1 MPMHLNS
8 FDSGVD
14 VPEAVVDRRHRR
26 HRQGISGEG
35 KAYVRRGLKP
45 KLSTH
50 FEIPD
55 LASDDEDTT
64 ASEHTENAEELPV
77 PACTP
82 STLDVEAEAW
92 PSLRQAA
99 EDWDFCSE
107 QSETS
112 EVPSEASI
120 VTSSSWIPVGSTAKS
135 YAASLLTG
143 YPTGDQKPQQWP
155 TVKKSTVA
163 ASKTT
168 TTSESVKAAVLKE
181 QMPESDIESDE
192 CGDLRQKGWQKTHKT
207 SFSMAARKKLAYQTA
222 RRAEQRRM
230 CKE

>member
-45 KLSTH
+45 KLSIH

-55 LASDDEDTT
+55 VASDDEDTT

-99 EDWDFCSE
+99 ESDWDFCSE
-107 QSETS
+107 QSEAS

-120 VTSSSWIPVGSTAKS
+120 VTSSSWIPVGLTAKS
-135 YAASLLTG
+135 YATLLAG
-143 YPTGDQKPQQWP
+143 YPGDQTPQQWP
-155 TVKKSTVA
+155 TAKKSTVA
-163 ASKTT
+163 APKMS
-168 TTSESVKAAVLKE
+168 TSESVKAGVLTE
-181 QMPESDIESDE
+181 QMPESNIESDE

-207 SFSMAARKKLAYQTA
+207 SFSMAARKKVAYQTA